1 MIQVIATI
9 ELNPDCLD
17 KFLPILHE
25 NVPKVK
31 AEEGCL
37 AYEPSVDLDSGL
49 PVQGEIRPNTVTL
62 VEAWV
67 DLDALHAHLKTAHMA
82 TYRESVK
89 DYVRDVRIQVLQPV

>member
-9 ELNPDCLD
+9 ELKPNCRDE
-17 KFLPILHE
+17 FLAILHE

-37 AYEPSVDLDSGL
+37 AYEPSVDVDSGL
-49 PVQGEIRPNTVTL
+49 PVQGEIRQNTVTL

-67 DLDALHAHLKTAHMA
+67 NLDSLHAHLKTSHMA
-82 TYRESVK
+82 AYREAVK
-89 DYVRDVRIQVLQPV
+89 DYVRDVRLQVLQPV